1 MVRLS
6 AGVPDLKKLTERPPF
21 IQSSTDIRTT
31 NFDKVIEAKQSKL
44 RSSQMLT
51 NIGKMV
57 PRDDM
62 ILNESERYRNVLLD
76 NSKEQRIKDMRNR
89 KS

>member
-6 AGVPDLKKLTERPPF
+6 AGVLDLKKVTERPPF
-21 IQSSTDIRTT
+21 IQSCADIRTT

-44 RSSQMLT
+44 KSLKMLT
-51 NIGKMV
+51 NIGRMV

-62 ILNESERYRNVLLD
+62 ILN
-76 NSKEQRIKDMRNR
+76 
-89 KS
+89 